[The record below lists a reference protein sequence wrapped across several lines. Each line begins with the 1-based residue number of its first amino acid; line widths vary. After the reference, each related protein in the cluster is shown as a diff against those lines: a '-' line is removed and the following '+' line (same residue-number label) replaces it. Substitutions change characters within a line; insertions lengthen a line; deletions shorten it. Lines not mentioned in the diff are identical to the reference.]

1 MKKTIILLTTLALS
15 LSLVACGGAKPASS
29 VAAVS
34 KEASSVAVSAAPSAS
49 AAVAEISV
57 EDAKTLVKEKID
69 AGLQLWALYMGN
81 ATLDTNTPMEAGS
94 TYFLVQDDAYKTMDE
109 LKAFTEKTF
118 SKKMAEESFYGML
131 EGEYATFAEKDG
143 KLYGNKD
150 APAKGLSAT
159 FDTDSL
165 TIKSQTPET
174 LTVELDF
181 SRFDEPQGKAELNLI
196 KENDN
201 WVLDSKIDI

>member
-1 MKKTIILLTTLALS
+1 MKKTIILLTTLALT

-69 AGLQLWALYMGN
+69 AGMQLWALYMGN
-81 ATLDTNTPMEAGS
+81 ATLDMNTPMEAGS

-131 EGEYATFAEKDG
+131 EGEYAAFAEKDG

-150 APAKGLSAT
+150 APAK
-159 FDTDSL
+159 
-165 TIKSQTPET
+165 
-174 LTVELDF
+174 
-181 SRFDEPQGKAELNLI
+181 
-196 KENDN
+196 
-201 WVLDSKIDI
+201 